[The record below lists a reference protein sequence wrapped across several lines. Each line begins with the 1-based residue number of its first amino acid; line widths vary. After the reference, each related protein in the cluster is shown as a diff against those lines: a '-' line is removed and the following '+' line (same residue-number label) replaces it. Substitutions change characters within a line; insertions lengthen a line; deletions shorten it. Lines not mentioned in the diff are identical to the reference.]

1 MMPEFFSET
10 ETNTGATEAKKV
22 KKLLF
27 WSYALKVASLLFVVL
42 SAVFSPYY
50 LIGFA
55 IFVMSGIALKQ
66 CVLERTAS
74 FEYFFVRDTLKI
86 SAFSN
91 FGKKKYEISIPLNDI
106 VSIER
111 EFERIPE
118 KTDVFAAP
126 EGKRIIKIR
135 FIENSLTRNLYFSPC
150 LYLEALIRNRKND
163 LL

>member
-22 KKLLF
+22 KILLF

-42 SAVFSPYY
+42 SAVFSPNY

-55 IFVMSGIALKQ
+55 IFMMSGIALKQ
-66 CVLERTAS
+66 SVLERTAS

-86 SAFSN
+86 TAFSN
-91 FGKKKYEISIPLNDI
+91 FGKKKYEISIPINDI
-106 VSIER
+106 VNIER

>member
-1 MMPEFFSET
+1 MIPEFFSET

-27 WSYALKVASLLFVVL
+27 LSYALKVASLLFVVL
-42 SAVFSPYY
+42 SVVFSPYY

-55 IFVMSGIALKQ
+55 IFVMSGIAMKQ
-66 CVLERTAS
+66 SVLERTAS

-86 SAFSN
+86 TAFSN
-91 FGKKKYEISIPLNDI
+91 FGKKKYEISIPINDI

-118 KTDVFAAP
+118 KTDVFATP

>member
-1 MMPEFFSET
+1 MIPEFFSET
-10 ETNTGATEAKKV
+10 ETNTGATEAKIV
-22 KKLLF
+22 KNLLF
-27 WSYALKVASLLFVVL
+27 WSYALKVASLIFVVL

-55 IFVMSGIALKQ
+55 VFLISGIALKQ
-66 CVLERTAS
+66 SVLERTAS

-86 SAFSN
+86 TAFSN
-91 FGKKKYEISIPLNDI
+91 FGKKKYEISIPINDI
-106 VSIER
+106 VNIER

>member
-1 MMPEFFSET
+1 M
-10 ETNTGATEAKKV
+10 
-22 KKLLF
+22 
-27 WSYALKVASLLFVVL
+27 
-42 SAVFSPYY
+42 
-50 LIGFA
+50 
-55 IFVMSGIALKQ
+55 
-66 CVLERTAS
+66 
-74 FEYFFVRDTLKI
+74 RDTLKI
-86 SAFSN
+86 TAFSN
-91 FGKKKYEISIPLNDI
+91 FGKKKYEISIPINDI

>member
-55 IFVMSGIALKQ
+55 IFVMSGILMKQ
-66 CVLERTAS
+66 SVLERTGS

-86 SAFSN
+86 TAFSN
-91 FGKKKYEISIPLNDI
+91 FGKKKYEISIPINDI

-150 LYLEALIRNRKND
+150 LYLEALIRDRKND

>member
-55 IFVMSGIALKQ
+55 IYMMSGIALKQ
-66 CVLERTAS
+66 SVLERTAS

-86 SAFSN
+86 TAFSN

-106 VSIER
+106 VNIER
-111 EFERIPE
+111 ECERIPE

>member
-22 KKLLF
+22 KQLLF
-27 WSYALKVASLLFVVL
+27 WSYAVKVVSLLFVVL

-55 IFVMSGIALKQ
+55 IFMMSGIALKQ
-66 CVLERTAS
+66 SVLERTAS

-86 SAFSN
+86 TAFSN
-91 FGKKKYEISIPLNDI
+91 FGKKKYEISIPINDI

>member
-10 ETNTGATEAKKV
+10 ETNTGAAETKKV

-55 IFVMSGIALKQ
+55 IFVMSGIAMKQ
-66 CVLERTAS
+66 SVLERTAS

-86 SAFSN
+86 TAFSN
-91 FGKKKYEISIPLNDI
+91 FGKKKYEISIPINYI

>member
-22 KKLLF
+22 NKLLF

-55 IFVMSGIALKQ
+55 IFVISGIALKQ
-66 CVLERTAS
+66 SVLERTAS

-91 FGKKKYEISIPLNDI
+91 FGKKKYEISIPINDI

-126 EGKRIIKIR
+126 GGKRIIKIR

>member
-10 ETNTGATEAKKV
+10 ETNTGATEVKKV

-55 IFVMSGIALKQ
+55 IFVMLGILMKQ
-66 CVLERTAS
+66 SVLERTAS

-86 SAFSN
+86 TAFSN
-91 FGKKKYEISIPLNDI
+91 FGKKKYEISIPINDI

>member
-27 WSYALKVASLLFVVL
+27 MSYALKVASLLFVVL
-42 SAVFSPYY
+42 SVVFSPYY

-55 IFVMSGIALKQ
+55 IFVMSGIAMKQ
-66 CVLERTAS
+66 SVLERTAS

-86 SAFSN
+86 TAFSN
-91 FGKKKYEISIPLNDI
+91 FGKKKYEISIPINDI

-135 FIENSLTRNLYFSPC
+135 FIENNLTRNLYFSPC

>member
-10 ETNTGATEAKKV
+10 ETNTDATEAKKV

-27 WSYALKVASLLFVVL
+27 LSYALKVASLLFVVL
-42 SAVFSPYY
+42 SVVFSPYY

-55 IFVMSGIALKQ
+55 IFVMSGILMKQ
-66 CVLERTAS
+66 SVLERTAS

-86 SAFSN
+86 TAFSN
-91 FGKKKYEISIPLNDI
+91 FGKKKYEISIPINDI

>member
-27 WSYALKVASLLFVVL
+27 LSYALKVASLLFVVL

-50 LIGFA
+50 LIGFT
-55 IFVMSGIALKQ
+55 IFAMSGIAVKQ
-66 CVLERTAS
+66 SVLERTAS

-86 SAFSN
+86 TTFSN

>member
-22 KKLLF
+22 KNLLF
-27 WSYALKVASLLFVVL
+27 LSYALKVASLLFVVL

-55 IFVMSGIALKQ
+55 IFVISGIAMKQ
-66 CVLERTAS
+66 SVLERTAS

-86 SAFSN
+86 TAFSN
-91 FGKKKYEISIPLNDI
+91 YGKKKYEISIPINDI

-118 KTDVFAAP
+118 NTDVFAAP

>member
-10 ETNTGATEAKKV
+10 ETNTGTTEAKKV

-50 LIGFA
+50 LVGFA
-55 IFVMSGIALKQ
+55 IFVISGIALKQ
-66 CVLERTAS
+66 SVLERTAS

-86 SAFSN
+86 TAFSN
-91 FGKKKYEISIPLNDI
+91 FGKIKYEFSIPINDI

>member
-10 ETNTGATEAKKV
+10 EMNTGATETKKV

-27 WSYALKVASLLFVVL
+27 LSYALKVASLLFVVL

-55 IFVMSGIALKQ
+55 IFVMSGIAMKQ
-66 CVLERTAS
+66 SVLERTAS

-86 SAFSN
+86 TAFSN
-91 FGKKKYEISIPLNDI
+91 FGKKKYEISIPINDI

>member
-27 WSYALKVASLLFVVL
+27 LSYALKVASLLFVVL
-42 SAVFSPYY
+42 SAVCSPYY

-55 IFVMSGIALKQ
+55 IFVISGIAMKQ
-66 CVLERTAS
+66 SVLERTAS

-86 SAFSN
+86 TAFSN
-91 FGKKKYEISIPLNDI
+91 FGKKKYEISIPINDI

-118 KTDVFAAP
+118 KTDIFAAP

>member
-55 IFVMSGIALKQ
+55 IFVISGIAMKQ
-66 CVLERTAS
+66 SVLERTAS

-86 SAFSN
+86 TAFSN
-91 FGKKKYEISIPLNDI
+91 FGKKKYEISIPINDI

-135 FIENSLTRNLYFSPC
+135 FIENSLTRNLYFSPY

>member
-1 MMPEFFSET
+1 MMPEYFSET
-10 ETNTGATEAKKV
+10 ETNTGATEVKKV
-22 KKLLF
+22 KNLLF
-27 WSYALKVASLLFVVL
+27 WSYALKVVSLLFVVL

-55 IFVMSGIALKQ
+55 IFMMSGIALKQ
-66 CVLERTAS
+66 SVLERTAS

-86 SAFSN
+86 TAFSN
-91 FGKKKYEISIPLNDI
+91 FGKKKYEISIPINDI

>member
-10 ETNTGATEAKKV
+10 ETNTGATEVKKV

-27 WSYALKVASLLFVVL
+27 MSYALKVASLLFVVL

-55 IFVMSGIALKQ
+55 IFVMFGIALKQ
-66 CVLERTAS
+66 SVLERTAS

-86 SAFSN
+86 TAFSN
-91 FGKKKYEISIPLNDI
+91 FGKKKYEISIPINDI

>member
-50 LIGFA
+50 LFGFA
-55 IFVMSGIALKQ
+55 IFVILGIALKQ
-66 CVLERTAS
+66 SVLERTAS
-74 FEYFFVRDTLKI
+74 FEYFFVRYTLKI
-86 SAFSN
+86 TAFSN
-91 FGKKKYEISIPLNDI
+91 FGKKKYEISIPINDI

-135 FIENSLTRNLYFSPC
+135 FIENSLTINLYFSPC

>member
-10 ETNTGATEAKKV
+10 ETNTGATETKKV

-27 WSYALKVASLLFVVL
+27 LSYALKVASLLFVVL

-55 IFVMSGIALKQ
+55 FFVMSGIAMKQ
-66 CVLERTAS
+66 SVLERTAS

-86 SAFSN
+86 TAFSN
-91 FGKKKYEISIPLNDI
+91 FGKKQYEISIPINDI

>member
-10 ETNTGATEAKKV
+10 ETNTGAAESKKV

-42 SAVFSPYY
+42 SVVFSPYY

-66 CVLERTAS
+66 SVLERTAS

-86 SAFSN
+86 TAFSN
-91 FGKKKYEISIPLNDI
+91 FGKKKYEISIPINDI

>member
-27 WSYALKVASLLFVVL
+27 LSYALKVASLLFVVL

-55 IFVMSGIALKQ
+55 IFIMSGIALKQ
-66 CVLERTAS
+66 SVLERTAS

-86 SAFSN
+86 TAFSN
-91 FGKKKYEISIPLNDI
+91 FGKKKYEFSIPINDI

-150 LYLEALIRNRKND
+150 LYLEVLIRNRKND

>member
-10 ETNTGATEAKKV
+10 ETNTGATETKKV

-55 IFVMSGIALKQ
+55 IFVISGIALKQ
-66 CVLERTAS
+66 SVLERTAS

-86 SAFSN
+86 TAFSN
-91 FGKKKYEISIPLNDI
+91 FGKKKYEISIPINDI

-150 LYLEALIRNRKND
+150 LYLEALIRNRKNG

>member
-55 IFVMSGIALKQ
+55 IFVILGIALKQ
-66 CVLERTAS
+66 SVLERTAN
-74 FEYFFVRDTLKI
+74 FEYFFVRGTLKI
-86 SAFSN
+86 TAFSN
-91 FGKKKYEISIPLNDI
+91 FGKKKYEISIPINDI

>member
-10 ETNTGATEAKKV
+10 ETNTGATESKKV

-27 WSYALKVASLLFVVL
+27 LSYALKVASLLFVVL
-42 SAVFSPYY
+42 SVVFSPYY

-66 CVLERTAS
+66 SVLERTAS

-86 SAFSN
+86 TAFSN
-91 FGKKKYEISIPLNDI
+91 FGKKKYEISIPINDI

>member
-55 IFVMSGIALKQ
+55 IFMMSGIALKQ
-66 CVLERTAS
+66 SVLERTAS

-86 SAFSN
+86 TAFSN
-91 FGKKKYEISIPLNDI
+91 FGKKKYEISIPINDI
-106 VSIER
+106 VSIKR

>member
-22 KKLLF
+22 KILLF

-42 SAVFSPYY
+42 SAVFSPNY

-55 IFVMSGIALKQ
+55 IFLILGIALKQ
-66 CVLERTAS
+66 SVLERTAS

-86 SAFSN
+86 TAFSN
-91 FGKKKYEISIPLNDI
+91 FGKKKYEISIPINDI
-106 VSIER
+106 VNIER

>member
-55 IFVMSGIALKQ
+55 IFVISGIAMKQ
-66 CVLERTAS
+66 SVLERTAS

-86 SAFSN
+86 TAFSN
-91 FGKKKYEISIPLNDI
+91 FGKKKYEISIPINDI

-118 KTDVFAAP
+118 KADVFAAP

>member
-22 KKLLF
+22 KNLLF
-27 WSYALKVASLLFVVL
+27 LSYALKVASLLFVVL

-55 IFVMSGIALKQ
+55 IFVMSGIAMKQ
-66 CVLERTAS
+66 SVLERTAS

-86 SAFSN
+86 TAFSN
-91 FGKKKYEISIPLNDI
+91 FGKKKYEISIPINDI

-135 FIENSLTRNLYFSPC
+135 FIENSLTRDLYFSPC
-150 LYLEALIRNRKND
+150 LYLEALIRNKKND

>member
-10 ETNTGATEAKKV
+10 ETNTGATETKKV

-50 LIGFA
+50 LIVFA
-55 IFVMSGIALKQ
+55 IFVMSGIAIKQ
-66 CVLERTAS
+66 SVLERTAS

-86 SAFSN
+86 TAFSN
-91 FGKKKYEISIPLNDI
+91 FGKKKYEISIPINDI

>member
-10 ETNTGATEAKKV
+10 ETNTGAAESKKV

-42 SAVFSPYY
+42 SAVFSSYY
-50 LIGFA
+50 LVGFA
-55 IFVMSGIALKQ
+55 IFVISGIALKQ
-66 CVLERTAS
+66 SVLERTAS

-86 SAFSN
+86 TAFSN
-91 FGKKKYEISIPLNDI
+91 FGKKKYEISIPINDI

-111 EFERIPE
+111 EFEQIPE

>member
-42 SAVFSPYY
+42 SAVFSPNY

-55 IFVMSGIALKQ
+55 FFMMSGIALKQ
-66 CVLERTAS
+66 SVLERTAS

-86 SAFSN
+86 TAFSN
-91 FGKKKYEISIPLNDI
+91 FGKKKYEISIPINDI
-106 VSIER
+106 VNIER

>member
-27 WSYALKVASLLFVVL
+27 LSYALKVASLLFVVL

-66 CVLERTAS
+66 SVLERTAS

-86 SAFSN
+86 TAFSN
-91 FGKKKYEISIPLNDI
+91 FGKKKYEISIPINDI

-135 FIENSLTRNLYFSPC
+135 FIENSFTRNLYFSPC

>member
-1 MMPEFFSET
+1 M
-10 ETNTGATEAKKV
+10 
-22 KKLLF
+22 F

-42 SAVFSPYY
+42 SVVFSPYY

-66 CVLERTAS
+66 SVLERTAS

-86 SAFSN
+86 TAFSN
-91 FGKKKYEISIPLNDI
+91 FGKKKYEISIPINDI

-126 EGKRIIKIR
+126 DGKRIIKIR
-135 FIENSLTRNLYFSPC
+135 FIENNLTRNLYFSPC

>member
-10 ETNTGATEAKKV
+10 ETNTGATESKKV

-27 WSYALKVASLLFVVL
+27 LSYALKVASLLFVVL

-55 IFVMSGIALKQ
+55 IFMMSGIALKQ
-66 CVLERTAS
+66 SVLERTAS

-86 SAFSN
+86 TAFSN
-91 FGKKKYEISIPLNDI
+91 FGKKKYEISIPINDI

-118 KTDVFAAP
+118 KTDIFAAA

>member
-22 KKLLF
+22 KNLLF
-27 WSYALKVASLLFVVL
+27 LSYALKVASLLFVVL

-55 IFVMSGIALKQ
+55 IFVMSGILMKQ
-66 CVLERTAS
+66 SVLERTAS

-86 SAFSN
+86 TAFSN
-91 FGKKKYEISIPLNDI
+91 FGKKKYEISIPINDI

-150 LYLEALIRNRKND
+150 LYFEALIRNRKND